1 MLTAKSYKNEI
12 LMRLFNFFNRPKLY
26 LTPDQQFL
34 EVSYQ
39 PQSEK
44 PLYDICDESGRI
56 IKTGKITR
64 DNMRVAVADLFSSG
78 YIFLILDGDE
88 IRQQRFKISR

>member
-1 MLTAKSYKNEI
+1 
-12 LMRLFNFFNRPKLY
+12 MRFFNFFNRPKLS

-34 EVSYQ
+34 EVNYL

-56 IKTGKITR
+56 IKTGKLR
-64 DNMRVAVADLFSSG
+64 HGKMQVLVSDLLSSV

-88 IRQQRFKISR
+88 IKQQRFEISR